1 VVQSYEVEVVVLIY
15 MEIRGMETIVFSLD
29 SSIEI
34 E

>member
-1 VVQSYEVEVVVLIY
+1 MVQSYEVEVVVLIY
-15 MEIRGMETIVFSLD
+15 MEIWGMETIVFSLD